1 MPSPSRPALPEQGPA
16 PALGVGTA
24 RIEVDRSAAVRLE
37 RRGRWWLAVSFLF
50 CPCHLPLT
58 LGLLAGVFGGTALGA
73 MLRDHLWL
81 AGGVIAAT
89 WLAGTARGL
98 VWIRRAERGELTCS
112 VRGSEGAGATS

>member
-1 MPSPSRPALPEQGPA
+1 MVGASEPRTPA
-16 PALGVGTA
+16 PAIGP
-24 RIEVDRSAAVRLE
+24 AAE

-58 LGLLAGVFGGTALGA
+58 IGLLAGVFGGTALGA
-73 MLRDHLWL
+73 LLRDHAWV

-98 VWIRRAERGELTCS
+98 VWIRRAERGDATCAVPRRS
-112 VRGSEGAGATS
+112 SANA